1 MIDEKLIKLINTPPD
16 SAAAIVTNNKEGA
29 HVVNTWNSY
38 IKVVDN
44 KYLLIPV
51 GRMNQTEKN
60 LEEDKRVLLTI
71 SNREVMGL
79 SYKGTGFLVEG
90 EGSIVNNG
98 PYYEIIKESFS
109 WAKGVLVIE
118 VREQQQ
124 TL

>member
-1 MIDEKLIKLINTPPD
+1 MIDDKLIELINFPPD
-16 SAAAIVTNNKEGA
+16 SAASIVTNSKEGS

-51 GRMNQTEKN
+51 GRMKQTEKN
-60 LEEDKRVLLTI
+60 LLEDKRILLTI
-71 SNREVMGL
+71 SNREMMGL
-79 SYKGTGFLVEG
+79 SYKGTGFLVKG
-90 EGSIVNNG
+90 DGHIATSG
-98 PYYEIIKESFS
+98 AHYETIKQSFG
-109 WAKGVLVIE
+109 WARGVLVIE